1 MYPISRLAKPA
12 EWWARA
18 GGLSFTDQQR
28 PCHSSEVVLERE
40 LNLTHAGR
48 GAPDLSKRRGRGGGR
63 RILVAPVGIR
73 IAPLHVVGSVEHLQ
87 AKLQRLSFGDAKV
100 LDQREV
106 DVEGP
111 GARGGGCGA
120 VTELAR
126 DDVVV
131 SICAPFCAVV
141 MVLSCQPPTT

>member
-1 MYPISRLAKPA
+1 MPELYTIRCLFISSRCRLKI
-12 EWWARA
+12 
-18 GGLSFTDQQR
+18 
-28 PCHSSEVVLERE
+28 VLERE
-40 LNLTHAGR
+40 LNLTHARCGTPNLPKR
-48 GAPDLSKRRGRGGGR
+48 GGRGGGR

-87 AKLQRLSFGDAKV
+87 AKLQRLSFGDAEV

-106 DVEGP
+106 DVEGLGP
-111 GARGGGCGA
+111 AEVVAGA